1 MQDSLRAALV
11 GVLVLGLSAC
21 SGSGGSGGLFGG
33 LGGGFT
39 QCDPGQS
46 VQLARPSP
54 GATGV
59 NPSIGSLEIVAS
71 GGTGALHD
79 NPGQWYLSLTS
90 NFGDN
95 LGGYTLGPTSD
106 TGGPHPY
113 ASDFYYATNIP
124 TLPTGRTWTVLL
136 NESNANCNAVPLQ
149 TFST

>member
-1 MQDSLRAALV
+1 MQDKLRVALV

-21 SGSGGSGGLFGG
+21 SGNGGSGGLFGG
-33 LGGGFT
+33 LGGGFA

-54 GATGV
+54 GASGV

-71 GGTGALHD
+71 GGSGALF
-79 NPGQWYLSLTS
+79 NSPGQWYLSLTS

-95 LGGYTLGPTSD
+95 LGGYTLNVASD
-106 TGGPHPY
+106 PSGPHPY
-113 ASDFYYATNIP
+113 ASDFYYSANIP
-124 TLPTGRTWTVLL
+124 TLPTGRTWSVQL

-149 TFST
+149 GFST